1 MELINLKSTW
11 SKYSSAEV
19 NRHQLN
25 ETDLHDL
32 LSKRTRTLIE
42 RIDRNMKVGFAVLIL
57 LTLFFLI
64 DDFLLTPFLS
74 ASNDVVIP
82 NWIVWING
90 IKTTFILF
98 TFIYFSMRYH
108 SAKKGYNHSNNLKH
122 VLNSIIRI
130 LHTYQKLF
138 NMALGILLIV
148 LSISYITGMFIGIED
163 AAIRQGVSIDELNQS
178 QIIKHLGSGL
188 LLLISTIIILFFFFR
203 WGFRK
208 LYGKYISQLEA
219 TLQELEEVD

>member
-1 MELINLKSTW
+1 MELIHLKSTW

-32 LSKRTRTLIE
+32 LSKRTKTLIE
-42 RIDRNMKVGFAVLIL
+42 RIDRNMKIGFAVLIL

-90 IKTTFILF
+90 IKTTFILL
-98 TFIYFSMRYH
+98 TFIYFGIRYH
-108 SAKKGYNHSNNLKH
+108 SAKRGYNQSNNLKQ
-122 VLNSIIRI
+122 VLNSIIQI

-138 NMALGILLIV
+138 YMALAILLLV

-163 AAIRQGVSIDELNQS
+163 AAIRQGVSIKELNQD
-178 QIIKHLGSGL
+178 QIIKHLGGGL
-188 LLLISTIIILFFFFR
+188 LLLISIIGILFFFFR
-203 WGFRK
+203 WGFQK

>member
-32 LSKRTRTLIE
+32 LRKRTKTLIE

-74 ASNDVVIP
+74 ASNNITIP
-82 NWIVWING
+82 DWIVWING

-98 TFIYFSMRYH
+98 TFIYFGMRYH
-108 SAKKGYNHSNNLKH
+108 STKKGYSHSNNLKQ

-138 NMALGILLIV
+138 YLALGILLLV

-219 TLQELEEVD
+219 TLEELEEVD